1 MKLLATPLVC
11 AVLVLA
17 VAADDD
23 PAKVDLDKLQGPW
36 KLTALENDGKK
47 LPEDAVK
54 AMRLSFKGDRLVLK
68 EENKEEEGV
77 YKLDPTKKPKAMDLA
92 VKIGDKTDTVRLIY
106 DLTGDDLKLCG
117 GKAGKDRPTEFAA
130 KTGSG
135 LILMILKREKE

>member
-1 MKLLATPLVC
+1 MKLLATPLFC

-23 PAKVDLDKLQGPW
+23 PAKVDFDKLQGPW

-54 AMRLSFKGDRLVLK
+54 GMRLSFKGDRLVLK
-68 EENKEEEGV
+68 DEGKEEEGV

-92 VKIGDKTDTVRLIY
+92 IKTGDKTDTVRLIY